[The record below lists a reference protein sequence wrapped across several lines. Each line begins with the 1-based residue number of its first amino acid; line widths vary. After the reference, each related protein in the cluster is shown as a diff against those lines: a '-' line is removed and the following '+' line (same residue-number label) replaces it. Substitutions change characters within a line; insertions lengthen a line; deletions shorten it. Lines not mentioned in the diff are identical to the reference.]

1 MSDVEVRKAVIDNIK
16 SWILWDF
23 DVQRKLIAYELT
35 VLFRQLSNYLTLQP
49 VIIHRIVS
57 FLEKMR
63 NSKDTKKQD
72 QDKDEKVNDKEPG
85 MQREGFRHDSP
96 SGKMQL
102 RPV

>member
-1 MSDVEVRKAVIDNIK
+1 MSLRYYLG
-16 SWILWDF
+16 SF
-23 DVQRKLIAYELT
+23 LT
-35 VLFRQLSNYLTLQP
+35 IWLYT

-57 FLEKMR
+57 YHEKMR

-72 QDKDEKVNDKEPG
+72 QDKDGKVNDKEPG

-96 SGKMQL
+96 SGKMHL

>member
-1 MSDVEVRKAVIDNIK
+1 MSDVEVRKDVIDNIK

-35 VLFRQLSNYLTLQP
+35 VLFRQLSNYLTLQS

-57 FLEKMR
+57 YLEKMR
-63 NSKDTKKQD
+63 NSKDTKTQD
-72 QDKDEKVNDKEPG
+72 QDKEEKVNDKEPG

-96 SGKMQL
+96 SGKMHL
-102 RPV
+102 RSV

>member
-1 MSDVEVRKAVIDNIK
+1 MSDVEVRKNVIDNIK

-63 NSKDTKKQD
+63 NSKDTKTQD
-72 QDKDEKVNDKEPG
+72 QDKDEKVNDKEPE
-85 MQREGFRHDSP
+85 MHREGFRHDAP
-96 SGKMQL
+96 SGKMHL